1 MKVSLDDVKTVWSN
15 VKEQLKYTNSNTK
28 PVKDELLEAM
38 TAKTSETQKIGEHLN
53 NLLKEN
59 SLNDQEL
66 QKAMG
71 EGVSKILNNSYEIQ
85 KFIDEYNIG
94 DYTGEIKKFIGNS
107 NFNLDYIYSYLDS
120 LSLLQQSALL
130 HICIFITILLTLT
143 NIFAT
148 LFANEIINYFDLE
161 NKYPS
166 ISGFLKLRAKFQ
178 KYYLIWNLIIL
189 LVLILGA
196 IAINILVFV
205 VS

>member
-1 MKVSLDDVKTVWSN
+1 MGNFVQRAKQASLFFSGVIIQHYVDKILNSKEIESGRLAQALRDQQAKALTEKVQEMKVSLDDVKTVWSN

-71 EGVSKILNNSYEIQ
+71 EGVSKILNNSYEIK

-94 DYTGEIKKFIGNS
+94 DYNGEIKKFIGNY
-107 NFNLDYIYSYLDS
+107 NFNLEYIYSYIDS
-120 LSLLQQSALL
+120 LSLLQ
-130 HICIFITILLTLT
+130 
-143 NIFAT
+143 
-148 LFANEIINYFDLE
+148 E
-161 NKYPS
+161 
-166 ISGFLKLRAKFQ
+166 
-178 KYYLIWNLIIL
+178 
-189 LVLILGA
+189 
-196 IAINILVFV
+196 
-205 VS
+205 

>member
-1 MKVSLDDVKTVWSN
+1 M
-15 VKEQLKYTNSNTK
+15 
-28 PVKDELLEAM
+28 
-38 TAKTSETQKIGEHLN
+38 
-53 NLLKEN
+53 
-59 SLNDQEL
+59 
-66 QKAMG
+66 
-71 EGVSKILNNSYEIQ
+71 SKILNNSYEIQ

-120 LSLLQQSALL
+120 LSLLQESALL